1 MVILIQI
8 IVIVKGVKARLESI
22 SDFMKSVEVSWNLM
36 KYSDVNWPKS
46 HGVSWSHLKSVG
58 VRFSV
63 EGRWNIM
70 NHLNHLN
77 YLTSTDFKGFEV
89 NWSHLESVEVTWSHL
104 KSDWDFGCFYPLVKM
119 TAPNQ
124 LEYDKQWSCLRFGII
139 HQLLDGDDITF
150 VISISNTDY
159 LLEKERK
166 S

>member
-1 MVILIQI
+1 MLKLLWHRFWYDLC
-8 IVIVKGVKARLESI
+8 KGVKARLESM
-22 SDFMKSVEVSWNLM
+22 SDFTKSVEVSWNLM

-77 YLTSTDFKGFEV
+77 HLTSTDFKGFEV

-104 KSDWDFGCFYPLVKM
+104 KSDWDFGCFYPLAQIPQILVYG
-119 TAPNQ
+119 AC
-124 LEYDKQWSCLRFGII
+124 SLRN
-139 HQLLDGDDITF
+139 D
-150 VISISNTDY
+150 VSIAI
-159 LLEKERK
+159 ERQRIY
-166 S
+166 